1 MSSKRGADQPSQRDV
16 LSERTLLALK
26 QAKTRIEVLEKERSE
41 AIAIIGVGCRYSGGA
56 DSPSSFWKLL
66 AEGRDGITEVPPER
80 WDIDT
85 YYDPTPGAAGKIC
98 TRRGGFVDNVDGFD
112 AWFFG
117 ISPREAAGMDP
128 QQRLFLEVA
137 WEALESAGH
146 PAEKVYGSQTGVFA
160 GICSYDYAGLKFAA
174 QNRQAIDAYFATGNA
189 ICAVAGRCS
198 YVLGLKGPSLSV
210 DTACSSSL
218 VAVHSACQ
226 SLRSKDCN
234 LALAGGVNLLLAPEL
249 SISFSKAGML
259 APDGRCKTF
268 DASADGYVR
277 GDGCGVLVLK
287 RLADAEAD
295 GDRILALIRGSAVS
309 QDGPSGG
316 LTVPSGPAQ
325 EAVIERA
332 LAVAGLAP
340 SDVAYVEAHG
350 TGTSLGD
357 PIEVNAL
364 AAALGRGRSPEEPL
378 LLGSVKT
385 NIGHTEGA
393 AGVAGIIKVV
403 LSLVNDQIPP
413 HLNFQEPNPHV
424 DWSQIPVRV
433 ATELQAWPDDRPRIA
448 GVSSFGAT
456 GTNAHVVLAEPPR
469 RSPSTPGAKPE
480 RSYHLLPLSAKTE
493 AGLVELAGRYAD
505 HLRSDTGLDLAAIC
519 HGAGS
524 GRNHFSHRL
533 ALTGAGPAEI
543 ADKLAQLH
551 DQPQPVNG
559 GTGDDSAGLRLA
571 CLFTGQGSQHPG
583 MGRSLYRTEPVFRDA
598 LDRCQELVGSS
609 LDRSLVSLVCDDNLA
624 DDLLNQT
631 LYTQPALFAFEYALF
646 QLWHSWGLR
655 PAAVL
660 GHSVGEYVAA
670 CVAGV
675 FSLADGLKLIS
686 NRARL
691 MQELPGGSMAALFCD
706 EQQAVSAIAPFNGAL
721 AIAGINGPKLVVVSG
736 ETPLVDQLL
745 ADLDRQG
752 IGYQPLNVSHAFH
765 SPMMDGM
772 LDQYRRGTD
781 EVSFA
786 PPQISLI
793 SNLSGK
799 PIDSLPS
806 WPAYWV
812 EHVRRGVRFADG
824 MRSLQ
829 QAGINVFLEIG
840 PRPTLVNMG
849 QRCLPDDDSA
859 LWLTSTRP
867 GRDHQLHLLETIGQL
882 YERGAEVDWA
892 VMAGGRHEMVE
903 LPTYPFQRRRFWFT
917 DDQEASTRPA
927 ILRAKLPG
935 RRLQLPFSHEVRYES
950 SFSQAYPPYIDDH
963 KLFGTIVVAGASHI
977 STLLLAAKETLGGSR
992 WMLTDLM
999 MQQPMMIAEGGELQV
1014 QVVLRQESAGHE
1026 LQLISAAPDSRQDAG
1041 WTRHVSGRLAASAAE
1056 DGAEIEQEAGRLKQ
1070 IAATKVGLPGS
1081 ELYDRVAGFGHHLGS
1096 SFRWVENV
1104 WQSGREMVSEMTAPE
1119 LPVDSAVELDDYLLF
1134 PGLIDSCIQPFCI
1147 LGPDAVNQGDQ
1158 PNDGSAYIPFSIHRL
1173 ICHSS
1178 YNGSTGH
1185 PRGKL
1190 WCYTRLREHDPG
1202 TSLTGDILLLDDQH
1216 RPLLE
1221 IRGFTARRLA
1231 PEALSRAAAEA
1242 GNTARSW
1249 FYSVDWQQR
1258 KRTTQEQSEANAGA
1272 AYIILADRGGVGEK
1286 LAAELTARGQ
1296 RCVAVS
1302 RGNRYSSDGMG
1313 GYLADPLAANDM
1325 VHLLEAESASGI
1337 CPGVIHLWSLDTS
1350 PANPDE
1356 AQTLVVESPLLTLQ
1370 ALSKVYDGQP
1380 SRPQLWLIS
1389 QGAHSVGGDTA
1400 PINLQQTPLWGL
1412 GKVVAI
1418 EHPELRCSRIDIACD
1433 PDDSDIASL
1442 CDELLQPDQEDQV
1455 VLRRQAR
1462 WVPRLVEIQPPGR
1475 QLAAATGDHPLP
1487 HTETGSPVKVK
1498 ISEYG
1503 VLDNLCLVPMERRPP
1518 ATGEV
1523 EIAVRATGLNFRDVL
1538 RALGML
1544 VEHEADLGYSA
1555 SADMTFGFECSGVV
1569 VSVGDG
1575 VTDFSCGDQVVAAL
1589 TFAGSLSSYITVD
1602 TGFVF
1607 HKPEQLSHA
1616 EAATLPLAYLTAYY
1630 GLRHLSPLKPGEKV
1644 LIHAAAGGVGVAAV
1658 QLALASGAEVFATAS
1673 PGKWDFLRSLGVKH
1687 LMSSRTTDFA
1697 GEIMNLTN
1705 GEGVD
1710 VVLNSLTG
1718 ELIDKS
1724 FEVLSPGGRFIE
1736 IGKIGIWT
1744 EEQARELRADVSY
1757 HPFDLWNVSG
1767 QDPDLIRQM
1776 FAELVSDL
1784 DAGRV
1789 APLHHQV
1796 FPVDETEKAFRHMA
1810 QAKHIG
1816 KIVIAQ
1822 PEPARVPASHQGP
1835 SLVRGDA
1842 SYLVTGGLGALGLE
1856 VAEWLAEQGAG
1867 HLVLMARS
1875 QAGAKAEKVIARIRE
1890 RGVTVTVTR
1899 GDVARAIDVEQVFAG
1914 IADQMPPLR
1923 GIIHAAGTIDDRML
1937 VQQTS
1942 DSFRQVMA
1950 PKLKG
1955 AWNLHQLSQGMQLDH
1970 FVLFSSAA
1978 SMLGSAGQG
1987 NYAAANAFL
1996 DGLASFRRASGQ
2008 PGLSICWGPWDGAGM
2023 AARLDQRMRERLQA
2037 QGIETI
2043 PTEQGLQAL
2052 EQLLTADRTQVGVLP
2067 IDWRRYTEQVYR
2079 GAPPMLFQELVPD
2092 TERPVAEQPMTSRFA
2107 EELSAAAA
2115 ADRRRLLAT
2124 HIRAQIAT
2132 VMGLASGR
2140 DIEMRHRL
2148 FDIGIDSLMA
2158 VELTNLLGA
2167 SLGLTLPSTLVFDYP
2182 TLEAMVDYLAERL
2195 DLHGDDQPPEHQA
2208 DQLDLTGLEEDELA
2222 ALLEQEVSAGRLE
2235 GAP

>member
-1 MSSKRGADQPSQRDV
+1 MSSKSEADQPSQRDV

-26 QAKTRIEVLEKERSE
+26 QARTRIEALEKERSE
-41 AIAIIGVGCRYSGGA
+41 PIAIVGVGCRYAGGA

-66 AEGRDGITEVPPER
+66 VEGRDAITEVPPER
-80 WDIDT
+80 WDIDA
-85 YYDPTPGAAGKIC
+85 YYDPRPGADGKIC
-98 TRRGGFVDNVDGFD
+98 TRRGGFVDSFDGFD

-160 GICSYDYAGLKFAA
+160 GICSYDYAGLKFAS
-174 QNRQAIDAYFATGNA
+174 QRRQAIDAYFATGNA

-198 YVLGLKGPSLSV
+198 YVLGLKGPSLSI

-226 SLRSKDCN
+226 SLRSHDCN

-268 DASADGYVR
+268 DARADGYVR

-332 LAVAGLAP
+332 LAGAGLAP
-340 SDVAYVEAHG
+340 SEVSYIEAHG

-364 AAALGRGRSPEEPL
+364 AAALGKGRSNDNPL
-378 LLGSVKT
+378 LIGSVKT

-393 AGVAGIIKVV
+393 AGVAGIIKVA

-413 HLNFQEPNPHV
+413 HLHFQEPNPHV

-433 ATELQAWPDDRPRIA
+433 TTELQPWPDDRPRVA

-456 GTNAHVVLAEPPR
+456 GTNAHVVLTKAPER
-469 RSPSTPGAKPE
+469 VQSASGPGPK
-480 RSYHLLPLSAKTE
+480 RSYHLLPLSAKTG
-493 AGLVELAGRYAD
+493 AGLAELAGRYAA
-505 HLRSDTGLDLAAIC
+505 HLCCETDLDLAAIC

-533 ALTGAGPAEI
+533 AVTGTDPAEI
-543 ADKLAQLH
+543 ETKLAAFQ
-551 DQPQPVNG
+551 DEQPA
-559 GTGDDSAGLRLA
+559 TESSIDDSAGLRLA

-583 MGRSLYRTEPVFRDA
+583 MGRSLYHTEPVFREA
-598 LDRCQELVGSS
+598 LDRCQELIGDS

-624 DDLLNQT
+624 GDLLNQT
-631 LYTQPALFAFEYALF
+631 IYTQPALFAFEYALF

-655 PAAVL
+655 PEAVL

-675 FSLADGLKLIS
+675 FSLADGLMLIA

-706 EQQAVSAIAPFNGAL
+706 EQHAASAIAPFNGAL

-736 ETPLVDQLL
+736 ETPLIDQLL

-772 LDQYRRGTD
+772 LDQYRRVTE
-781 EVSFA
+781 EVDYST
-786 PPQISLI
+786 PQISLI
-793 SNLSGK
+793 SNISGRLV
-799 PIDSLPS
+799 DSPPA

-812 EHVRRGVRFADG
+812 EHVRRGVRFADS
-824 MRSLQ
+824 MSSLQ
-829 QAGINVFLEIG
+829 QARINLYLEIG

-849 QRCLPDDDSA
+849 KRCLTEDA
-859 LWLTSTRP
+859 NTLWLTSIHP
-867 GRDHQLHLLETIGQL
+867 GRDLHQHLLETLGQL
-882 YERGAEVDWA
+882 YERGAEVDWNG
-892 VMAGGRHEMVE
+892 VAGGRHGMVE
-903 LPTYPFQRRRFWFT
+903 LPTYPFQRQRFWFT
-917 DDQEASTRPA
+917 DDQAESPQPV
-927 ILRAKLPG
+927 IQRAKLPG
-935 RRLQLPFSHEVRYES
+935 RRLQLPFSQEVRYES

-977 STLLLAAKETLGGSR
+977 SILLLSAKETLGGSR
-992 WMLTDLM
+992 WMLSDLM
-999 MQQPMMIAEGGELQV
+999 MQQPMVIAEGGELQV
-1014 QVVLRQESAGHE
+1014 QIVLRQESSAGYD
-1026 LQLISAAPDSRQDAG
+1026 LQLISAAPVSRQDTD
-1041 WTRHVSGRLAASAAE
+1041 WKLHVSGRLAVTAAE
-1056 DGAEIEQEAGRLKQ
+1056 DSAEIEQEVGRLKQ
-1070 IAATKVGLPGS
+1070 ISATRAGLPGS
-1081 ELYDRVAGFGHHLGS
+1081 ELYDRVAGFGHHLGA
-1096 SFRWVENV
+1096 SFRWVESV
-1104 WQSGREMVSEMTAPE
+1104 WQSGREMVSEMTVPE
-1119 LPVDSAVELDDYLLF
+1119 LPVESAVELDDYLLY

-1147 LGPDAVNQGDQ
+1147 LGPEAMSEGCQ
-1158 PNDGSAYIPFSIHRL
+1158 PDGSAYIPFSIRQL

-1185 PRGKL
+1185 PQGKL

-1202 TSLTGDILLLDDQH
+1202 VSLTGDILLLDDQH

-1221 IRGFTARRLA
+1221 VRGFTARRLI
-1231 PEALSRAAAEA
+1231 PDALSRAASD
-1242 GNTARSW
+1242 TARSW
-1249 FYSVDWQQR
+1249 LYTVDWQQR
-1258 KRTTQEQSEANAGA
+1258 ERTAQEQPETSSIA
-1272 AYIILADRGGVGEK
+1272 AWIIMADRQGVGER

-1296 RCVAVS
+1296 RCVTVS
-1302 RGNRYSSDGMG
+1302 RGDRYASDGMN
-1313 GYLADPLAANDM
+1313 GYMIDPLAAGDL
-1325 VHLLEAESASGI
+1325 VQLLEAESASGV

-1350 PANPDE
+1350 LDSPGA
-1356 AQTLVVESPLLTLQ
+1356 AQTLVSESPLLTVQ
-1370 ALSKVYDGQP
+1370 ALSQVYDGQP
-1380 SRPQLWLIS
+1380 SRPRLWLIS
-1389 QGAHSVGGDTA
+1389 QGAQSVAGETA

-1418 EHPELRCSRIDIACD
+1418 EHPELRCARIDIARD
-1433 PDDSDIASL
+1433 LEDSDITHL
-1442 CDELLQPDQEDQV
+1442 CDELLQPDQEDQLA
-1455 VLRRQAR
+1455 LRRQAR
-1462 WVPRLVEIQPPGR
+1462 WVPRLVTAEPPK
-1475 QLAAATGDHPLP
+1475 QLVASTNDRPLP
-1487 HTETGSPVKVK
+1487 HAETSSPVKVK

-1503 VLDNLCLVPMERRPP
+1503 VLDNLCLAPMERRPP
-1518 ATGEV
+1518 GAGEV

-1544 VEHEADLGYSA
+1544 REHEADLGYSA

-1575 VTDFSCGDQVVAAL
+1575 VTDFTCGDQVVAAL

-1607 HKPEQLSHA
+1607 HKPKQLSHA
-1616 EAATLPLAYLTAYY
+1616 EAATLPLAYLTVYY

-1644 LIHAAAGGVGVAAV
+1644 LIHAAAGGVGLAAV

-1673 PGKWDFLRSLGVKH
+1673 PGKWDFLRALGVTH

-1697 GEIMNLTN
+1697 GEIKELTN
-1705 GEGVD
+1705 GDGVD
-1710 VVLNSLTG
+1710 VVMNSLTG
-1718 ELIDKS
+1718 ELIEKS

-1736 IGKIGIWT
+1736 IGKLGIWT
-1744 EEQARELRADVSY
+1744 EEQADELRPDVTY
-1757 HPFDLWNVSG
+1757 LPFDLWNVS
-1767 QDPDLIRQM
+1767 QQSPDLIRQM

-1784 DAGRV
+1784 GSGRV
-1789 APLHHQV
+1789 KPLPHQV
-1796 FPVDETEKAFRHMA
+1796 FPVAETEKAFRHMA

-1822 PEPARVPASHQGP
+1822 PEPGSQPSPDHTQGP
-1835 SLVRGDA
+1835 IRGDA
-1842 SYLVTGGLGALGLE
+1842 TYLVTGGLGALGLE
-1856 VAEWLAEQGAG
+1856 VAEWLVEQGAG

-1875 QAGAKAEKVIARIRE
+1875 QAGAEAEQVIARIRE
-1890 RGVTVTVTR
+1890 QGVAVTVAS
-1899 GDVARAIDVEQVFAG
+1899 GDVAVTGDVEQVLAG
-1914 IADQMPPLR
+1914 VADQMPPLR
-1923 GIIHAAGTIDDRML
+1923 GIVHAAGIVDDRML

-1955 AWNLHQLSQGMQLDH
+1955 AWNLHQLTKGLQLDH

-1996 DGLASFRRASGQ
+1996 DGLASYRRASRQ

-2043 PTEQGLQAL
+2043 PTEQGLRAL
-2052 EQLLTADRTQVGVLP
+2052 EQLLTAECAQVGVLP

-2079 GAPPMLFQELVPD
+2079 AGPPMLFQELVPD
-2092 TERPVAEQPMTSRFA
+2092 TDSPAVEQPSTTPGFA
-2107 EELSAAAA
+2107 DELRAAAA
-2115 ADRRRLLAT
+2115 GDRRRLLAA

-2167 SLGLTLPSTLVFDYP
+2167 SLDLTLPSTLVFDYP

-2195 DLHGDDQPPEHQA
+2195 GLHDDGQA
-2208 DQLDLTGLEEDELA
+2208 AEYQVDQLDLSGLGEDELA

-2235 GAP
+2235 RAP